1 MAEARTPLLTVIV
14 PCFNEG
20 PTLRASL
27 DRLLAALEGSPWSH
41 EVVFVD
47 DGSRDDTR
55 ATVDRF
61 VAERASPALRTA
73 LRTAHH
79 DRNRGRGA
87 AVLTGLAAARGEVA
101 GFLDIDLEVSE
112 LYIAPCVQ
120 AVLDGADVAIGRRY
134 YDLQPHSLLRHVLSR
149 GYAACVRALLGTALR
164 DTESGF
170 KWFRS
175 DAIAPLLPSV
185 THRGWFFDTEIM
197 VRAERAGLRIAE
209 VPVRFV
215 RRFDK
220 ASTVRPLRDSV
231 AYLLALTRF
240 RTALMLEGRPAPVPR
255 AARGRA
261 ARGEAGA
268 GDAASGS

>member
-1 MAEARTPLLTVIV
+1 MVEAPLLTVIL

-20 PTLRASL
+20 PTLRNSL
-27 DRLLAALEGSPWSH
+27 ERLLAALEGSPWSH
-41 EVVFVD
+41 EVIFVD

-55 ATVDRF
+55 ATVERF
-61 VAERASPALRTA
+61 CAERPGAP

-112 LYIAPCVQ
+112 QYIAPCVQ
-120 AVLDGADVAIGRRY
+120 AVLDGADVAVGRRF

-149 GYAACVRALLGTALR
+149 GYAACVRALLGTRLR

-170 KWFRS
+170 KWFRLQ
-175 DAIAPLLPSV
+175 AILPLVPTLA
-185 THRGWFFDTEIM
+185 HRGWFFDTEIM

-231 AYLLALTRF
+231 AYLLALVRF
-240 RTALMLEGRPAPVPR
+240 RAALLTERRPASRPR
-255 AARGRA
+255 AAR
-261 ARGEAGA
+261 EQA
-268 GDAASGS
+268 GDAAPGR